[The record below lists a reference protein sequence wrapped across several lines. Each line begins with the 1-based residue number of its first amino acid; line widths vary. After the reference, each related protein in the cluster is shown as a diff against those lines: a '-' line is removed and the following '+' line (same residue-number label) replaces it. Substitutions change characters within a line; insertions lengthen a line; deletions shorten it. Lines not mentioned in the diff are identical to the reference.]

1 MCSNFKM
8 NTRDIL
14 QFTTIYADV
23 DYNTLHK
30 PLVQCCM
37 LLSFL
42 PARPK
47 SYISFRLSPKLLLT
61 YMVICGYLPA
71 LKMNLS

>member
-8 NTRDIL
+8 STRDIL

-37 LLSFL
+37 LLSCL
-42 PARPK
+42 PARRK
-47 SYISFRLSPKLLLT
+47 LYFSLDFRLSHFLT